1 MVRLHGGTVEAR
13 SGGLGQG
20 SEFIVTLPR
29 IEHAVERAVPTLAGA
44 APAPASARI
53 LLIADNVDAGV
64 ILAMLLRMSGHEV
77 AVALDGPSA
86 LESFAQVGPAEGTDQ
101 GAHHHLPFA

>member
-44 APAPASARI
+44 APAPASAPI
-53 LLIADNVDAGV
+53 LLIADAGV